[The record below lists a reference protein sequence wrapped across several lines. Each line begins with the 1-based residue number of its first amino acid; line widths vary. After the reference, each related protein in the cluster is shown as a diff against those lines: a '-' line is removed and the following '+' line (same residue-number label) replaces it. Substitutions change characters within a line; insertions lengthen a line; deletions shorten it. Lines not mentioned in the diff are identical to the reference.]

1 MSKLQ
6 HRGSEDARRE
16 LPALIADAEGGT
28 TTIISRHGK
37 PVAAL
42 VPLSAWEARGRQ
54 QSLLPLEGSGRRMWG
69 RDSRVTLRKL
79 RDEWSR

>member
-42 VPLSAWEARGRQ
+42 GPLSAWEARGRQ

-69 RDSRVTLRKL
+69 RDSRVTLREL
-79 RDEWSR
+79 RDEWTR